1 MRTSDRSPRNTKQSA
16 LFIAPN
22 APTTSARPSSQPLI
36 APSRTDNQSILFC
49 QEELPRHWRHPSTRR
64 SCTSIPQP
72 AAALPSLY
80 LPSPSIERADR
91 AAYAEGV
98 VPPLPRRAHTVPGTK
113 AGQGVQG
120 AWGCPSPGP
129 LPPAAQ
135 ATRPFPHKKQKRPEE
150 KEFFRPGRPPRQ
162 PRTACPPVRRAQVVG
177 CGERGRLPLSGPIRK
192 GLPGRAHR
200 LKFEAFQFRHGKIG
214 MEQGRI
220 PGIGPQQQAQAQG
233 DHQAGHPGRGRGDDA
248 FVAGAARNGPRVRNP
263 RPAAR
268 SRARTAP
275 PPRRN
280 VLPVTFSAQGRPDSP
295 GPHPYLAACPA
306 NFFHRL
312 PHAARPGPDGPPC
325 RAGRAP

>member
-1 MRTSDRSPRNTKQSA
+1 MWTVWPLCTAILAACRLSLRVLSA
-16 LFIAPN
+16 PLGRRAPK
-22 APTTSARPSSQPLI
+22 ALCCPAYG
-36 APSRTDNQSILFC
+36 APSRH
-49 QEELPRHWRHPSTRR
+49 R
-64 SCTSIPQP
+64 
-72 AAALPSLY
+72 
-80 LPSPSIERADR
+80 
-91 AAYAEGV
+91 G
-98 VPPLPRRAHTVPGTK
+98 PRRGTGCRGPG
-113 AGQGVQG
+113 
-120 AWGCPSPGP
+120 
-129 LPPAAQ
+129 AAQ
-135 ATRPFPHKKQKRPEE
+135 ATAPCRPPRRRPAPSPTKKRPEE

-248 FVAGAARNGPRVRNP
+248 FVAGAARRRRVPAGAGARNGPRVRNP